1 MQSMK
6 SNILLVYISYTAYM
20 YRNVEPHRDC
30 EVVQEICGFYIEN
43 YRNAV
48 LSTNISRIGRIS
60 DSAMVIPPKQL

>member
-1 MQSMK
+1 
-6 SNILLVYISYTAYM
+6 M